1 MIMVNEKRMQDNLEE
16 YSFPRLA
23 GTEGESKAFKITK
36 EKIIALGLQPKTQ
49 VFSFSPF
56 YSMWYPKIISILLFW
71 LILLF
76 YLNLEA
82 LFFFLNLVIIFVLLI
97 PIIILT
103 RKPETISFGK
113 THQSQNMHV
122 DLEPHKK
129 RTEGENQKS
138 KTNYT
143 FIFFSHIDSKG
154 QTYSITVRIFSFVLW
169 ISSLILS
176 PFFIIIKDLFFPEN
190 LFFFIISLIPL
201 MMNLIATVLICIN
214 FTNNKSNGTIDNGT
228 GIVINL
234 ELLHYFSKKENRPN
248 NIKIIIVFTGC
259 EEQGTQG
266 VRYFYKKIDHL
277 EREKTRIFNFDSVA
291 QNIDIWDRTSISLK
305 NEAFSRLNDK
315 QFNVRIH
322 TQDSKIYFTRS
333 DFLYL
338 YREGEFQGITFGD
351 KSVYNFIH
359 SKKDTIDKVN
369 IKVAATLTEAL
380 IEFVQNFDEILEM
393 KSSESLVE

>member
-1 MIMVNEKRMQDNLEE
+1 MVNETRMKSNLEE
-16 YSFPRLA
+16 YSFPRLS
-23 GTEGESKAFKITK
+23 GTKGESKAFEKTK
-36 EKIIALGLQPKTQ
+36 EKIEELGLEPKIQKFT
-49 VFSFSPF
+49 FSNF
-56 YSMWYPKIISILLFW
+56 YSMWYPKLISILLFW

-76 YLNLEA
+76 YLNLEVV
-82 LFFFLNLVIIFVLLI
+82 FFLINLGIIFSILI
-97 PIIILT
+97 PLIMLT
-103 RKPETISFGK
+103 RKPEAIPFGK
-113 THQSQNMHV
+113 TRQSQNMFITLDHQNEQYEK
-122 DLEPHKK
+122 DY
-129 RTEGENQKS
+129 S
-138 KTNYT
+138 

-154 QTYSITVRIFSFVLW
+154 QTYSITIRIFSFVLW

-176 PFFIIIKDLFFPEN
+176 PFFIIIKDLFFPAN

-201 MMNLIATVLICIN
+201 MMNLIATVMIFMN
-214 FTNNKSNGTIDNGT
+214 FTNNKSNGAIDNGT

-266 VRYFYKKIDHL
+266 IRYFYKKIDHL

-291 QNIDIWDRTSISLK
+291 QNLDLWDRTAISLK
-305 NEAFSRLNDK
+305 NEAFSRLNNK
-315 QFNVRIH
+315 GFKVRIH

-369 IKVAATLTEAL
+369 INVAATLTEAL
-380 IEFVQNFDEILEM
+380 IEFVQNFDENLEM
-393 KSSESLVE
+393 NSSESVVE